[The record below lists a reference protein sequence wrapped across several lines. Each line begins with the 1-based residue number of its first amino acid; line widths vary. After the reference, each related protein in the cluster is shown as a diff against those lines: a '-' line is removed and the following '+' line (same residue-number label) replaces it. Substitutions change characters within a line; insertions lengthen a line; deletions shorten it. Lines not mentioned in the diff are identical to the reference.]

1 MKTPL
6 KHHKTK
12 VSTEYRPGTA
22 QTPIRA
28 KTLLSHRT
36 HPDPWFGC
44 KYNMNIYRGCQ
55 HQCIYCDSRSECYH
69 IKNFEDIL
77 YKENVIEKLKD
88 ELPRKRTKGT
98 ICFGAMSD
106 PYIPLEAKL
115 KLTKG
120 SLEIIAQ
127 HRFPIHLMTK
137 SDLVLRDKEIIKRIS
152 EIYATVSFTIT
163 TTDDELAKKIE
174 PHASLPSARLKAMKE
189 LSDIGIYTGITM
201 MPILPFIED
210 TIETITQIVQK
221 GHEHGAQY
229 ILPSMGMTL
238 RDRQRNYYYKKLDK
252 LFPGVREK
260 YEKTYG
266 DSYSCGSPKAREL
279 EMLVKKLCEKYD
291 ITTKMVQ
298 YKTPEPAKQL
308 GLLA

>member
-1 MKTPL
+1 MIKPT
-6 KHHKTK
+6 
-12 VSTEYRPGTA
+12 
-22 QTPIRA
+22 QA

-55 HQCIYCDSRSECYH
+55 HQCIYCDSRSECYQ
-69 IKNFEDIL
+69 IENFDDIL
-77 YKENVIEKLKD
+77 YKENTLEKLKD

-115 KLTKG
+115 KLTQGALK
-120 SLEIIAQ
+120 IIAQ

-137 SDLVLRDKEIIKRIS
+137 SDMVLRDKEVIKRIS
-152 EIYATVSFTIT
+152 KIYAAVSFTIT
-163 TTDDELAKKIE
+163 TTDDELAKKVE
-174 PHASLPSARLKAMKE
+174 PHAPLPSARLKAMKK
-189 LSDIGIYTGITM
+189 LSDMGIYTGITM
-201 MPILPFIED
+201 MPVLPFIED
-210 TIETITQIVQK
+210 TVENITDIVEK
-221 GHEHGAQY
+221 GHAHGAKY

-238 RDRQRNYYYKKLDK
+238 RDRQRDYYYQKLDE
-252 LFPGVREK
+252 LFPGVRKK
-260 YEKTYG
+260 YEQTCG
-266 DSYSCGSPKAREL
+266 NQYSCGSPKSKDLEVLARRL
-279 EMLVKKLCEKYD
+279 CKKYF
-291 ITTKMVQ
+291 ISTKMTQ